1 MKLQI
6 VLLVLV
12 VMALSAS
19 TEKSTGRRSNIR
31 LEQLLRNQK
40 DSSSNA
46 RFLWNKKQQA
56 PASQIYVIQ
65 PGYTSYTSP
74 NEQFTYEVTTNGTQT
89 FSPVTSNSSRSF
101 DDESVFDD
109 DDEDKISFHNEE
121 EARVE
126 ADDDEDDVQTSR
138 RHQKQRTNLKLQ
150 KINARDQGYKLVIPA
165 KYMRSIKKNAHASRS
180 ANFNNGVNKLRILRL
195 NDKGHTKR
203 KLSSN

>member
-6 VLLVLV
+6 VLLILV
-12 VMALSAS
+12 AMALSAS
-19 TEKSTGRRSNIR
+19 AESSTGRRSNIR

-40 DSSSNA
+40 DSPSKP

-56 PASQIYVIQ
+56 APATTLIIFEPQAA
-65 PGYTSYTSP
+65 YTSP
-74 NEQFTYEVTTNGTQT
+74 NEAYTYEVTTNGTQT

-109 DDEDKISFHNEE
+109 DDEDEILIRNEE

-126 ADDDEDDVQTSR
+126 VDADEDDVQTSPR
-138 RHQKQRTNLKLQ
+138 LQKQRKNLKLQ
-150 KINARDQGYKLVIPA
+150 KINARDQDYKIVIPA
-165 KYMRSIKKNAHASRS
+165 KYLRSIKKNAHASRS
-180 ANFNNGVNKLRILRL
+180 ANFNNGVNKLRLLRL

-203 KLSSN
+203 KL